1 VCIAIFYRLSVAT
14 LDSSLSIT
22 HPSALP
28 RILHFPSY
36 YFSSPPPP
44 LSVSC
49 PFTFFPFPIPPSS
62 SYLPLSLFHSL
73 PPFYP
78 LSFPPL
84 TPFPPFLPLTLPAL
98 PCLYLSMQ
106 AIEEDSSCADFY
118 HNRALAYEKLGDDD
132 YYFDYDCDEE
142 TSFTAPLRLHAPL
155 LPPHSYSLILTSA
168 THIHLSPLAL
178 LLPNPLF
185 LPPLPSTF

>member
-1 VCIAIFYRLSVAT
+1 MLLWT
-14 LDSSLSIT
+14 PLSIT

-49 PFTFFPFPIPPSS
+49 PFTFFPFPIPPST
-62 SYLPLSLFHSL
+62 SYLPVSLFHSL

-84 TPFPPFLPLTLPAL
+84 LPLFLPSYPFPPFLPLTLPAL

-118 HNRALAYEKLGDDD
+118 HNRALAYEKLGDDSCDCD
-132 YYFDYDCDEE
+132 YDYDCDCDQG
-142 TSFTAPLRLHAPL
+142 TSCTALLRLHTPL
-155 LPPHSYSLILTSA
+155 LPPPSYPLILTST
-168 THIHLSPLAL
+168 THIPLFPLAL
-178 LLPNPLF
+178 LLPDPLF